1 MALSKEF
8 VIPMTEKQTQNTFLI
23 SAKGIRFRYPNAKKE
38 ALDIDTWQVR
48 KGQHTFIQGKS
59 GSGKSTL
66 LNLLAGVYKAQA
78 GTLEVLGQDLST
90 LSNSKLDKFRA
101 DHIGVVFQQMNLV
114 PYLSVLENIQLAG
127 HFTSKKVFAKQAEV
141 SQLLEQLQLPADL
154 VKRKASEL
162 SLGQQQRV
170 AIARAL
176 INKPEIIIAD
186 EPTSALD
193 ADARDAFIDIL
204 LTTANNYGSSILFVS
219 HDLALAQKFHQTVR
233 LESLNKAIIK
243 GETDVI

>member
-23 SAKGIRFRYPNAKKE
+23 SAKRIRFRYPNAKKE

-127 HFTSKKVFAKQAEV
+127 HFTSKKALAKQAEV

-243 GETDVI
+243 GESGVI

>member
-1 MALSKEF
+1 
-8 VIPMTEKQTQNTFLI
+8 MTEKQTSNNRLI
-23 SAKGIRFRYPNAKKE
+23 NATGIKFRYPNASND
-38 ALDIDTWQVR
+38 ALDIDSWQLN

-66 LNLLAGVYKAQA
+66 LNLLAGVYKTQA
-78 GTLEVLGQDLST
+78 GKLTVLGQDLAT
-90 LSNSKLDKFRA
+90 LSNAKLDKFRA

-114 PYLSVLENIQLAG
+114 PYLTVAENIKLAG
-127 HFTSKKVFAKQAEV
+127 YFASSKKQANDADIG
-141 SQLLEQLQLPADL
+141 QLLQQLQLPAEL
-154 VKRKASEL
+154 LKRKASEL

-204 LTTANNYGSSILFVS
+204 LTTANSYNSSILFVS
-219 HDLALAQKFHQTVR
+219 HDLSLAPKFSQTVR
-233 LESLNKAIIK
+233 LESLNKALPT
-243 GETDVI
+243 GETHAV